1 MLRIFRGE
9 WCWLQASHSWVGLG
23 YIKGYSGGSVMLGL
37 VLGSHCISSLL
48 AIWRTGL
55 SLGLPVLARFDM
67 VVSFSIVFLTSLSF
81 WCGVAEFL
89 QFPLL
94 PFTQLFFLSLDVVV
108 CFLHHLVVDFLLVGV
123 CIL

>member
-23 YIKGYSGGSVMLGL
+23 YIRGYSGGSVMLGL

-48 AIWRTGL
+48 AIWPTGL

-81 WCGVAEFL
+81 WCGVAEFM
-89 QFPLL
+89 
-94 PFTQLFFLSLDVVV
+94 QLFSLSLDVVV